1 MRKFFKRR
9 ARALNFQAL
18 SRVDIRTQLV
28 VQ

>member
-9 ARALNFQAL
+9 ARALNFQVL
-18 SRVDIRTQLV
+18 SRVDIDTQLV